1 VLIYKN
7 NTFIGTFN
15 FKIYAT
21 RNGLNCLSLTANTIS
36 RAKSEY
42 DDYSLVGCDAVQ
54 CSILGS
60 AFQGNKATRHHN
72 PKT

>member
-1 VLIYKN
+1 
-7 NTFIGTFN
+7 
-15 FKIYAT
+15 
-21 RNGLNCLSLTANTIS
+21 LTANTIS